1 MMEKEKKKNLLPNC
15 MNMPF
20 AKRTIFF
27 NKLKVREGFTAI
39 TKLASEKGKEFDS
52 RT

>member
-1 MMEKEKKKNLLPNC
+1 

-20 AKRTIFF
+20 AKNNFF

-39 TKLASEKGKEFDS
+39 TKLASEKGQEFDS